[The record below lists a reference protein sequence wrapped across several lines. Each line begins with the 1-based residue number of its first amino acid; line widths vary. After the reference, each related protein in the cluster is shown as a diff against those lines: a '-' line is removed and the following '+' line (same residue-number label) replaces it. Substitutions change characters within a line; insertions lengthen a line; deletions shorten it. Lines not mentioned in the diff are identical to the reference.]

1 MIVAAVAAAGAG
13 IWAVLRFR
21 EKGTLLKAPKPFAF
35 EAPTLLLRADFPEA
49 EKPWLLAVF
58 TANKCRS
65 CVAVW
70 DEAQKL
76 VSEEPA
82 ASRVS
87 LIEVESQSPR
97 HKKLHRRYGVEAVPL
112 TVAADKEGKVRACHL
127 GLLAPAALTELA
139 SLFKSEAVSNSTG

>member
-1 MIVAAVAAAGAG
+1 M
-13 IWAVLRFR
+13 LRFR

-58 TANKCRS
+58 TANRCRS
-65 CVAVW
+65 CAAVW
-70 DEAQKL
+70 SEAQRL

-87 LIEVESQSPR
+87 LIKIESPC

-112 TVAADKEGKVRACHL
+112 TVAAEKRTY
-127 GLLAPAALTELA
+127 AP
-139 SLFKSEAVSNSTG
+139 